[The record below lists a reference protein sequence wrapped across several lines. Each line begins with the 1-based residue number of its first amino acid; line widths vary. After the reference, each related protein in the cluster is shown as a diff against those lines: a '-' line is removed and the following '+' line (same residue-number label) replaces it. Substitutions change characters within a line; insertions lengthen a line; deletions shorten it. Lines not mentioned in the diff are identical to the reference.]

1 MGIKLTYNFY
11 HADGNGRDSFIAH
24 ASAHQNESFNYVP
37 KAPEMAGNSQP
48 GMSAGLPGHHSEIVR
63 EPANAQVVGYTGH
76 FPGDRYAIGSTF
88 QHSSQELMDTFRA
101 HQAAGGPPPL
111 PIAFPDCYPRPVNKP
126 TSEEYHQSLAKQT
139 QRTTVPSFRIPGY
152 GGHPTG
158 HQHVSGFTYGAIAAA
173 DGTPNTQ
180 GAVIGEGAPGLG
192 RPQTISVVHPNLQ
205 PGAAPITNDRF
216 TKAGY
221 TGHVPGRQFSS
232 NFGKQFSM
240 AAKEM
245 LLTKG
250 QPGAADSPY
259 SGGVSDPNNPYNA
272 DVTSKLN
279 YPEGNVGRPAKC
291 VAYVAGYAGFRPQA
305 TPFDTIPGGNMLPFY
320 HSQRA

>member
-1 MGIKLTYNFY
+1 
-11 HADGNGRDSFIAH
+11 
-24 ASAHQNESFNYVP
+24 
-37 KAPEMAGNSQP
+37 
-48 GMSAGLPGHHSEIVR
+48 
-63 EPANAQVVGYTGH
+63 
-76 FPGDRYAIGSTF
+76 
-88 QHSSQELMDTFRA
+88 
-101 HQAAGGPPPL
+101 
-111 PIAFPDCYPRPVNKP
+111 
-126 TSEEYHQSLAKQT
+126 
-139 QRTTVPSFRIPGY
+139 
-152 GGHPTG
+152 
-158 HQHVSGFTYGAIAAA
+158 
-173 DGTPNTQ
+173 
-180 GAVIGEGAPGLG
+180 
-192 RPQTISVVHPNLQ
+192 
-205 PGAAPITNDRF
+205 
-216 TKAGY
+216 
-221 TGHVPGRQFSS
+221 
-232 NFGKQFSM
+232 M